1 MSETLVEL
9 WGQVGVVLDLEDVLE
24 DVGGGCRRALDMV
37 GGLLDLEAALED
49 VLKSRKDRHL
59 EFAVLSAEFF
69 FALSPPG

>member
-1 MSETLVEL
+1 MWVR
-9 WGQVGVVLDLEDVLE
+9 WME

-49 VLKSRKDRHL
+49 VRKSRKDRHL

-69 FALSPPG
+69 FCTEPSWMRVTT

>member
-1 MSETLVEL
+1 MERMSETLVE
-9 WGQVGVVLDLEDVLE
+9 
-24 DVGGGCRRALDMV
+24 ALRQV

-49 VLKSRKDRHL
+49 VRKSRKDRHL